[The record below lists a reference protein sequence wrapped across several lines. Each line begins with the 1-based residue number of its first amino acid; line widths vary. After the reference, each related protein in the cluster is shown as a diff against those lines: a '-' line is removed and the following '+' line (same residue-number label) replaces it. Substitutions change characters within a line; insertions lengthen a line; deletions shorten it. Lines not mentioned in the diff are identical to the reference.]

1 MTISKIAKKKLFV
14 DESRIWDMEK
24 HAAGAPSNKN
34 LKIRSFGMI
43 FMLKIC

>member
-1 MTISKIAKKKLFV
+1 MTISKIARKKLFV
-14 DESRIWDMEK
+14 DESRIWNMEEPT
-24 HAAGAPSNKN
+24 AGAPSNKN